1 MEIPDYKSNSNKSKE
16 AASAKPEKRVEKAIV
31 GTATKRKKSELRKFT
46 DVFISE
52 DVDSVK
58 SYILMDVII
67 PAIKKAVVDVVS
79 DGINMLMYGESGA
92 RSSKGGSLGSK
103 ISYQKYY
110 ESRNDSGKSYS
121 RPRANTSLDYEDIV
135 FESRGDAESV
145 LSRMDELI
153 ENYGVVS
160 VGDLYDMANIS
171 TDNYTINRYGW
182 TNIRN
187 ASVVRIRDGY
197 VIKLPKPMPID

>member
-1 MEIPDYKSNSNKSKE
+1 MEIQDYKSNSHKSKE
-16 AASAKPEKRVEKAIV
+16 ASAKPEKKVEKAII
-31 GTATKRKKSELRKFT
+31 GTAVKRKKSDLRKFT

-52 DVDSVK
+52 DVDNVK

-92 RSSKGGSLGSK
+92 RSSKSGGVASK
-103 ISYQKYY
+103 ISYQNYY
-110 ESRNDSGKSYS
+110 DSRNDKSSSYS

-135 FESRGDAESV
+135 FENRGDAESV
-145 LSRMDELI
+145 LTRMDELVNI
-153 ENYGVVS
+153 YGVVS
-160 VGDLYDMANIS
+160 VGDLYDMAGIS

-187 ASVVRIRDGY
+187 SQVVRIRDGY
-197 VIKLPKPMPID
+197 VIKMPKPMPID

>member
-1 MEIPDYKSNSNKSKE
+1 MEVQDYKSNSHKSKE
-16 AASAKPEKRVEKAIV
+16 AAAKPEKRVEKAIV
-31 GTATKRKKSELRKFT
+31 GTASKRKKSELRKFT

-52 DVDSVK
+52 DVDNVK

-92 RSSKGGSLGSK
+92 RSKGGTASK

-110 ESRNDSGKSYS
+110 DSRSSSSQTYS
-121 RPRANTSLDYEDIV
+121 RPRANTSLDYEDIT
-135 FESRGDAESV
+135 FENRGDAESV
-145 LSRMDELI
+145 LARMDELI
-153 ENYGVVS
+153 DQYGVVS
-160 VGDLYDMANIS
+160 VGDLYDLAGLS

-182 TNIRN
+182 TNIRS

-197 VIKLPKPMPID
+197 VIKMPKPMPID

>member
-1 MEIPDYKSNSNKSKE
+1 MEMADFKPNSHKSKE
-16 AASAKPEKRVEKAIV
+16 AAAKPEKRVEKAIV
-31 GTATKRKKSELRKFT
+31 GSSSKRKKSDLRKFT

-52 DVDSVK
+52 DVDNVK

-67 PAIKKAVVDVVS
+67 PAVKKAVVDVVS

-92 RSSKGGSLGSK
+92 ARSKGGTTASK

-110 ESRNDSGKSYS
+110 DSRREVP
-121 RPRANTSLDYEDIV
+121 RPNAHTSLDYEDII
-135 FESRGDAESV
+135 FETRGDAESV
-145 LSRMDELI
+145 LSRMDEI
-153 ENYGVVS
+153 IAQYDFVS
-160 VGDLYDMANIS
+160 VGDLYDLAGQT

-187 ASVVRIRDGY
+187 AQVVRIRDGY
-197 VIKLPKPMPID
+197 IIKLPKPMPLD

>member
-1 MEIPDYKSNSNKSKE
+1 MVIEDYKPNSHKSKE
-16 AASAKPEKRVEKAIV
+16 VAESKPEKRVEKAIV

-52 DVDSVK
+52 DVDNVK

-67 PAIKKAVVDVVS
+67 PAIKKAIVDVVS
-79 DGINMLMYGESGA
+79 DGINMLMYGESGSRGKTA
-92 RSSKGGSLGSK
+92 TASK
-103 ISYQKYY
+103 ISYQNYY
-110 ESRNDSGKSYS
+110 ESKTSSSQTRS

-135 FESRGDAESV
+135 FENRGDAESV
-145 LSRMDELI
+145 LARMDELI
-153 ENYGVVS
+153 DNYGVVS